1 MLRPARIGKAGRQ
14 SRRNAWNR
22 ILGFTLIE
30 LLVVIAIIA
39 ILISLLLPA
48 VQQARE
54 AARRTQ
60 CKNNLK
66 QMGLALHNYHDVF
79 NMFPQAYFA
88 SMVDGSSQEQHG
100 FGCLTMLLPYL
111 DQTPLYNQLRPNG
124 VLGDPASTTQQG
136 IWQVAGGPINGAD
149 TILQVYLCPTS
160 TMASKSTGI
169 TAAWKNGFGTTSYAV
184 CQGPST
190 PPTYSDDEN
199 GIFGQKNTQTRSTR
213 IRDVTDG
220 TSNTLAFGEKTY
232 VTVDGGN
239 GNRDWPVWVG
249 AVGEDEQVTFK
260 TEFGDVMNTT
270 VDDDSAFSLHEG
282 GVQFTLGDGSVRFIS
297 ENVDQVVY
305 FNLGDMRDGKPLG
318 EF

>member
-1 MLRPARIGKAGRQ
+1 MMTDHLICAPRHRR
-14 SRRNAWNR
+14 SRL
-22 ILGFTLIE
+22 LGFTLIE

-66 QMGLALHNYHDVF
+66 QLGLGLHNYHDVF
-79 NMFPQAYFA
+79 NIFPQAYFA
-88 SMVDGSSQEQHG
+88 SMVDGSSQEQQG
-100 FGCLTMLLPYL
+100 FGWGTMLLPYL

-136 IWQVAGGPINGAD
+136 IWQTAGGPINGAD
-149 TILQVYLCPTS
+149 TVLTVFLCPSCTLP
-160 TMASKSTGI
+160 SKSAEA
-169 TAAWKNGFGTTSYAV
+169 TAAWKNGFGTSNYAA

-190 PPTYSDDEN
+190 PPTYSDDEK
-199 GIFGQKNTQTRSTR
+199 GIFGQLRTQTRSTR

-220 TSNTLAFGEKTY
+220 TSNTLAFGEKAY
-232 VTVDGGN
+232 VTVDGSN
-239 GNRDWPVWVG
+239 GKRDWPVWVG
-249 AVGEDEQVTFK
+249 AVGEDEQVVFK

-270 VDDDSAFSLHEG
+270 VDDDSAFSFHEG
-282 GVQFTLGDGSVRFIS
+282 GVQFTLADGSVRFVS

-305 FNLGDMRDGKPLG
+305 FNLGDMRDGNPVG

>member
-1 MLRPARIGKAGRQ
+1 MLKPGRAWTAGRQ
-14 SRRNAWNR
+14 TRGRTF
-22 ILGFTLIE
+22 GFTLIE

-60 CKNNLK
+60 CRNNLK
-66 QMGLALHNYHDVF
+66 QLGLALHNYHDVF
-79 NMFPQAYFA
+79 NTFPQAYFA
-88 SMVDGSSQEQHG
+88 SMIDGSSQEQQG
-100 FGCLTMLLPYL
+100 FGCFAMLLPYL
-111 DQTPLYNQLRPNG
+111 DQAPLFNLLRPNG

-136 IWQVAGGPINGAD
+136 IWQTAGGPINGAD
-149 TILQVYLCPTS
+149 TILAVFLCPS
-160 TMASKSTGI
+160 CTMASKSEGA
-169 TAAWKNGFGTTSYAV
+169 TAAWKNGFGASNYAV

-190 PPTYSDDEN
+190 PPTYSDDEK
-199 GIFGQKNTQTRSTR
+199 GIFGQLNTQTRSTR

-220 TSNTLAFGEKTY
+220 TSNTLAFGEKAY

-239 GNRDWPVWVG
+239 GKRDFPVWVG

-270 VDDDSAFSLHEG
+270 VDDDSAFSFHEG
-282 GVQFTLGDGSVRFIS
+282 GVHFTLGDGSVRFVS

-305 FNLGDMRDGKPLG
+305 FNLGDMRDGVPLG